1 MVLKDYFW
9 YFSKALSPQ
18 VCDEIKKFALNK
30 KKKELALTG
39 GFKLKNNKKNK
50 KDIENMKKVR
60 NSNVVWLNEKWLYNL
75 LTPYVESANT
85 NAGWNFQFE
94 KSENIQFTIYNK
106 NQYYDWHTD
115 AGVDFPIY
123 RKLSMTVQLSDPND
137 YEGGD
142 LEFDLRNQTKSP
154 TNIIHSS
161 ELREQGTI
169 CVFPSFVWHR
179 VTPVIT
185 GKRYSLVMWTYGQK
199 FK

>member
-39 GFKLKNNKKNK
+39 GFKLKKNK
-50 KDIENMKKVR
+50 KDIENMKKIR
-60 NSNVVWLNEKWLYNL
+60 NSNLVWLNEKWLYNL
-75 LTPYVESANT
+75 LTPYVEIANT

-94 KSENIQFTIYNK
+94 KSEDIQFTIYNK

-154 TNIIHSS
+154 TNIVNLPK
-161 ELREQGTI
+161 LREQGTI

-179 VTPVIT
+179 VTPIIT

>member
-18 VCDEIKKFALNK
+18 ICDEIKKFALNK

-39 GFKLKNNKKNK
+39 NLKSNNLSK
-50 KDIENMKKVR
+50 KDIESMKKIR
-60 NSNVVWLNEKWLYNL
+60 HSNVVWLNEGWLYNL
-75 LTPYVESANT
+75 LTPYVNTANE

-94 KSENIQFTIYNK
+94 RSENIQFTIYNK

-154 TNIIHSS
+154 TNIINTPQI
-161 ELREQGTI
+161 REQGTI

-179 VTPVIT
+179 VTPIIT
-185 GKRYSLVMWTYGQK
+185 GKRYSLVMWTYGQP

>member
-50 KDIENMKKVR
+50 KDIENMKKIR

-154 TNIIHSS
+154 TNIIHNS